1 MFDNVKHCCTFVVN
15 FLTMTYF
22 LDVQEKSALKNRYR
36 QLSLA
41 YHPDK
46 GGEIEKMKAINQEY
60 NMLKNT
66 FGIFPGDLRKV
77 RVGNFVFVNKSVC
90 IVFKVE
96 KKLFYAKS
104 FATGRVAMFDKTT
117 GYGVFNFKIRAH
129 VC

>member
-1 MFDNVKHCCTFVVN
+1 
-15 FLTMTYF
+15 MTYF
-22 LDVQEKSALKNRYR
+22 LDVKEKSDLKNRYR
-36 QLSLA
+36 KLSLA

-66 FGIFPGDLRKV
+66 FGVFPSDLRKV

-104 FATGRVAMFDKTT
+104 FATGRFAMFDKST
-117 GYGVFNFKIRAH
+117 GYGVFNLKIRAH
-129 VC
+129 VCQ

>member
-1 MFDNVKHCCTFVVN
+1 
-15 FLTMTYF
+15 MTYF
-22 LDVQEKSALKNRYR
+22 LDVKEKADLKTKYR
-36 QLSLA
+36 KLSLV

-46 GGEIEKMKAINQEY
+46 GGEVEKMQEINEEY

-66 FGIFPGDLRKV
+66 FGVFPRNLRHVK
-77 RVGNFVFVNKSVC
+77 VGNFVYVNNSIC

-104 FATGRVAMFDKTT
+104 FTSGRVAMFDKET
-117 GYGVFNFKIRAH
+117 GYGLFNFKIRAH